1 MSLQQS
7 DAVSDAILQNSCQA
21 FPINAVFNMAIFS
34 VYVLNRAGGLIY
46 HYDHIS
52 PKSEVEQVFSYPL
65 DIVLREDDKLVVI
78 FGERDNIKV
87 GHALLSINGE
97 PVVGRRLPDGREA
110 MEVIKDQ
117 ANYPLN
123 LKFGRPKLTTNERI
137 MLASMFHPLY
147 AISAKLSPE
156 QRSSGIEVLEADSFK
171 LHCFQTHTGLKFI
184 VLTDP
189 KQLGMD
195 NLLKK
200 IYELYSDFAL
210 KNPFYSLDMPIRCEL
225 FDANLQRALEQAE
238 RSSNPSLA

>member
-1 MSLQQS
+1 
-7 DAVSDAILQNSCQA
+7 
-21 FPINAVFNMAIFS
+21 MAIFS
-34 VYVLNRAGGLIY
+34 VYILNRAGGLIY
-46 HYDHIS
+46 HYDHFT
-52 PKSEVEQVFSYPL
+52 PKSEVEKTFSYPL
-65 DIVLREDDKLVVI
+65 DIMLREDDKLVVI
-78 FGERDNIKV
+78 FGERDGIKV
-87 GHALLSINGE
+87 GHALLAINGE
-97 PVVGRRLPDGREA
+97 PVTGKRLPDGREA
-110 MEVIKDQ
+110 MEVIKNQD
-117 ANYPLN
+117 NYPIS

-171 LHCFQTHTGLKFI
+171 LHCYQTHTGLKFI

-195 NLLKK
+195 IFLKK

-225 FDANLQRALEQAE
+225 FDTNLQKALEQSE
-238 RSSNPSLA
+238 KSNLYSSNPSLA